1 LKLTP
6 DFALNCRAVLL
17 GDELINLP
25 ELVAEN
31 TRSIAENS
39 RLIKELIA
47 SQETIIGRLGHV
59 EADVADLKED
69 NKIIKADV
77 ADLKTDVADLKGSRL
92 ESSWRNWGGKFRRI
106 DIVRSVFDPMSN
118 NDLFNLIIE
127 AEEGGSI
134 TKDEGKDLESIDII
148 FPVVFKDKSKGYL
161 VVEVSVNIEKNGFA
175 RAIKRAKVLS
185 KMTQEKCIPVAV
197 GKNVKSPPPEGLY
210 VLTDKKL

>member
-1 LKLTP
+1 MKLTP

-69 NKIIKADV
+69 NKIIKA
-77 ADLKTDVADLKGSRL
+77 DVADLKGSRL

-161 VVEVSVNIEKNGFA
+161 VVEVSVN
-175 RAIKRAKVLS
+175 
-185 KMTQEKCIPVAV
+185 
-197 GKNVKSPPPEGLY
+197 
-210 VLTDKKL
+210 